1 MYDYHVDSNTG
12 ETMYNFEEANRIR
25 FVAKRSIKIVA
36 LVLRGKTAAE
46 IVKEVGC
53 NRQLVDYYRE
63 RLKGEHAT

>member
-1 MYDYHVDSNTG
+1 
-12 ETMYNFEEANRIR
+12 MYNFEEANRIR